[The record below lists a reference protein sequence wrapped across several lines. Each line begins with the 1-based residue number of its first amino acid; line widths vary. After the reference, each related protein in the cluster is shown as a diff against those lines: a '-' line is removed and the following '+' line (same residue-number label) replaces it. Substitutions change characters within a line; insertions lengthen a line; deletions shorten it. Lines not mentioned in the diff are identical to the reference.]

1 MQKGTI
7 IVIIICFLI
16 IGGVAYSLYKSSNT
30 TTQTMNTASGAIGT
44 PATSGNKQVVLH
56 TEKGNII
63 IELLSE
69 IAPNTA
75 ANFLK
80 LAGDGFYDGTRF
92 HRVIAGFMIQGGDP
106 LTKDDSQMTRWGTGG
121 SGTNIN
127 AEFNAESHVRGI
139 VSMARSNDPNSA
151 SSQFF
156 IVVADS
162 TFLDRQYT
170 AFGKVISGMEVA
182 DAIVAAGE
190 GKELPDNPIVINN
203 TEVK

>member
-1 MQKGTI
+1 M
-7 IVIIICFLI
+7 
-16 IGGVAYSLYKSSNT
+16 
-30 TTQTMNTASGAIGT
+30 
-44 PATSGNKQVVLH
+44 
-56 TEKGNII
+56 
-63 IELLSE
+63 
-69 IAPNTA
+69 
-75 ANFLK
+75 
-80 LAGDGFYDGTRF
+80 
-92 HRVIAGFMIQGGDP
+92 
-106 LTKDDSQMTRWGTGG
+106 
-121 SGTNIN
+121 
-127 AEFNAESHVRGI
+127 RGI